1 QDIIDTAIVV
11 LKDFGLYDG
20 CTICGHIGYD
30 EDDLSDIG
38 EALLAA
44 LRERYAVVERP
55 EPREVTVLKNAWWLD
70 GDVTAV
76 VGSGRVRCELED
88 HRLSSDEARALAAA
102 LLAAAAEADQ

>member
-1 QDIIDTAIVV
+1 MSDQDIIDTIAEW
-11 LKDFGLYDG
+11 LQANTRYG
-20 CTICGHIGYD
+20 CT
-30 EDDLSDIG
+30 SDRL
-38 EALLAA
+38 ATDFLAA

-76 VGSGRVRCELED
+76 VGSGRVRCDLED

>member
-1 QDIIDTAIVV
+1 MSDQDIIDTAIVV

-44 LRERYAVVERP
+44 SCQSWDSRYHES
-55 EPREVTVLKNAWWLD
+55 VL
-70 GDVTAV
+70 
-76 VGSGRVRCELED
+76 
-88 HRLSSDEARALAAA
+88 
-102 LLAAAAEADQ
+102 Q

>member
-1 QDIIDTAIVV
+1 MNDQDIVDTIAESVRN
-11 LKDFGLYDG
+11 GLHAPVPIPPDM
-20 CTICGHIGYD
+20 IAAHV
-30 EDDLSDIG
+30 
-38 EALLAA
+38 LAA